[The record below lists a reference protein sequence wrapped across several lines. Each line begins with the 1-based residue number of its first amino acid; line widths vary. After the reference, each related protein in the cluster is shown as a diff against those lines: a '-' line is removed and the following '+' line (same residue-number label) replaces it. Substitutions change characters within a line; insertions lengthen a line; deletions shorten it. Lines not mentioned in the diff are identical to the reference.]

1 MFRYLLDSNVVITF
15 QRASCLADLAGA
27 AATVGLAIVDDVVEE
42 LTQPPRPADPV
53 TAKMK
58 EVSRVLGGGS
68 IGVIPIVAGSPEDG
82 IREALRRLVGAGEA
96 ASVAVAM
103 RQPDLIFVTEDI
115 RAVEGERLR
124 LYRELPGEV
133 GRIIG
138 IHSLLRV
145 LVERGAI
152 SAQIAIKVSAAGDR
166 SNGAPLWWADWAA
179 ALPSF

>member
-1 MFRYLLDSNVVITF
+1 
-15 QRASCLADLAGA
+15 
-27 AATVGLAIVDDVVEE
+27 
-42 LTQPPRPADPV
+42 
-53 TAKMK
+53 
-58 EVSRVLGGGS
+58 
-68 IGVIPIVAGSPEDG
+68 
-82 IREALRRLVGAGEA
+82 
-96 ASVAVAM
+96 M

-166 SNGAPLWWADWAA
+166 SNSVPLWWADWVAERGTLGA
-179 ALPSF
+179 PKIDGS